1 MSEVRSKLSA
11 DPASM
16 ILGIVSLVVVVLG
29 CCCGLVA
36 VVTLAMSIVGL
47 VMANKSLREYAEN
60 PDAFSESSRKNVAAA
75 KIICIIS
82 TVLSALLVLIAAV
95 WLAIYGKSF
104 SEQFEKGMMHNGHFE
119 WNSDQ
124 RRNDDFSIKDSTP
137 VVTDTAAIPA
147 DTIKIK

>member
-1 MSEVRSKLSA
+1 MNEVRSKLPA

-60 PDAFSESSRKNVAAA
+60 PDAFSENSRKNVATA
-75 KIICIIS
+75 KIICIIA
-82 TVLSALLVLIAAV
+82 TVLSALLILIAAV
-95 WLAIYGKSF
+95 WFAIYGKSF

-124 RRNDDFSIKDSTP
+124 KRSDDFAIKDSTP
-137 VVTDTAAIPA
+137 VVIDSTVVTV
-147 DTIKIK
+147 DTIKKK